1 MEITE
6 FHHLEI
12 GQRFMLEKNPIS
24 KILKNFRGPF
34 MKTGHFSFSRL
45 NERGNSTGPSFSA
58 MWHDPI
64 RPLTIDEAIKENNK
78 NVLTT
83 ILVESL

>member
-1 MEITE
+1 MYMTE

-12 GQRFMLEKNPIS
+12 GQRFMLEKNPTS
-24 KILKNFRGPF
+24 KILKNSRGPF
-34 MKTGHFSFSRL
+34 MKTGHFLFSRL
-45 NERGNSTGPSFSA
+45 NENGDSIGPGFSA

-64 RPLTIDEAIKENNK
+64 QPLSKAQAILENNK

-83 ILVESL
+83 ILI

>member
-1 MEITE
+1 VLEITE

-12 GQRFMLEKNPIS
+12 GQRFMLEKNPTS

-34 MKTGHFSFSRL
+34 VKTGYFSFSRL
-45 NERGNSTGPSFSA
+45 NERGASAGPSFSA

-64 RPLTIDEAIKENNK
+64 HSLSKEEAIKENNK
-78 NVLTT
+78 NVLTS
-83 ILVESL
+83 ILV